1 MKRLTTNK
9 PVTEMSMWELAHNS
23 CYVKDG
29 KARYRDYSLDMD
41 ARELTRNLLNNLAD
55 DAFIDNSDETFD
67 DVIADY
73 LQYGT
78 GELVSLIALFYRNLW
93 AMADLRECLKKY
105 EDREEGCEPKYL
117 GENIAIGCRNGE
129 CKCGNIVK
137 SYQKYCDEC
146 GIKLEWGN
154 VRAQ

>member
-1 MKRLTTNK
+1 MERLTQK
-9 PVTEMSMWELAHNS
+9 
-23 CYVKDG
+23 
-29 KARYRDYSLDMD
+29 
-41 ARELTRNLLNNLAD
+41 D
-55 DAFIDNSDETFD
+55 DAGYKLVMKSATECIGEDTDIKEWS
-67 DVIADY
+67 VSRSAK
-73 LQYGT
+73 GT
-78 GELVSLIALFYRNLW
+78 QTIRGYAVDKLAQ
-93 AMADLRECLKKY
+93 Y

-117 GENIAIGCRNGE
+117 GENTAIGCRNGE